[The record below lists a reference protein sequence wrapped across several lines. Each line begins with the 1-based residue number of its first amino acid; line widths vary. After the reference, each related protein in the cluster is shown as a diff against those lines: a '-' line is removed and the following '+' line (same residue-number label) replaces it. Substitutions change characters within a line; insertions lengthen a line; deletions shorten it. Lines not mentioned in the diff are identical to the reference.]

1 MNKKGFTLIELL
13 AVIVILAIILL
24 IVMPIVLNVIND
36 ARKGAFQASAYGL
49 MKTAENKCLSDL
61 VQNYDGTAEI
71 VFDEGSIITGELDF
85 SGKGPQT
92 GTISVNSQCE
102 IALAIHDGTWC
113 AVKEYNDNEITLTTT
128 TVEECNLG
136 TVCTNSFASCGDIW
150 TDTRDCNE
158 YPTVDINGQ
167 CWMAKNLAYLPA
179 VSGVTTG
186 SQTDPIYYVF
196 SYQGEDV
203 EEAKAN
209 SHYEIHGVLYNWPA
223 AVTACPGD
231 WRLATDAEWHALE
244 TYLTD
249 PGQTCSPTRSGTWG
263 CASAGTK
270 LKHASYDGNNSSG
283 FSAIRGGYRSS
294 GEWFGWL
301 EVLAWYWTATEFD
314 ATNATTRT
322 LSNNPP
328 DEIRRRSADNKA
340 MGFTVRCFLDD

>member
-71 VFDEGSIITGELDF
+71 IFDEGSIITGELDF

-92 GTISVNSQCE
+92 GRISVNSQCE
-102 IALAIHDGTWC
+102 IALAIHD
-113 AVKEYNDNEITLTTT
+113 
-128 TVEECNLG
+128 
-136 TVCTNSFASCGDIW
+136 
-150 TDTRDCNE
+150 
-158 YPTVDINGQ
+158 
-167 CWMAKNLAYLPA
+167 
-179 VSGVTTG
+179 
-186 SQTDPIYYVF
+186 
-196 SYQGEDV
+196 
-203 EEAKAN
+203 
-209 SHYEIHGVLYNWPA
+209 
-223 AVTACPGD
+223 
-231 WRLATDAEWHALE
+231 
-244 TYLTD
+244 
-249 PGQTCSPTRSGTWG
+249 GTWG